1 MISVLLFLAAPVY
14 AQEPLM
20 LRHTILGME
29 PSSTGTQLTY
39 RLNLINSGPQNFHK
53 LRLSFHDVSLSLT
66 VPTDSL
72 DFRTLSSGQQKHRS
86 LTLHSALSSN
96 QLETSDDLLF
106 HLQGI
111 DAQGQTYSILIRSRE
126 VSQ

>member
-1 MISVLLFLAAPVY
+1 MLSVLLFLAAPVY
-14 AQEPLM
+14 AQEPLV

-29 PSSTGTQLTY
+29 PSSTGTLLTY
-39 RLNLINSGPQNFHK
+39 RLNLINSGPQNFHQ

-66 VPTDSL
+66 APTDSL
-72 DFRTLSSGQQKHRS
+72 DFHTLSSGKQKHRS
-86 LTLHSALSSN
+86 LTLHTALAGS
-96 QLETSDDLLF
+96 QLETANELLF

-111 DAQGQTYSILIRSRE
+111 DAQGQTYSLLIRSRE